1 MCYVFVYPGISY
13 CADSMCIANIL
24 AFVIVLVLVVISK
37 PIQGIVNKMLS
48 LISALYHVLAC
59 FMIIV
64 IGFISFIYV
73 IIDNSVSFK
82 YLVS

>member
-1 MCYVFVYPGISY
+1 MCYVFVYPGIGY

-24 AFVIVLVLVVISK
+24 AFVIVLVLVLISK

-59 FMIIV
+59 FMIIG

-73 IIDNSVSFK
+73 IIANSVHFK